1 MSPKERKVYDADD
14 HTKCSIVWLSTCSV
28 TSYKT
33 IFLTVPKYRFTSS
46 NPWGTP
52 ANIDHDRKPHI
63 SSRKV
68 PIMQMDHKE
77 FWLCP
82 KADDQPNVER
92 GAKHEKTVLR
102 KKNQTIFQSNLAIF
116 VLHEFCVVRK
126 NPECYFG
133 LLWRLD
139 LKRDFP
145 EEVFSFV
152 VWQQCCPIEKAY

>member
-1 MSPKERKVYDADD
+1 
-14 HTKCSIVWLSTCSV
+14 
-28 TSYKT
+28 
-33 IFLTVPKYRFTSS
+33 
-46 NPWGTP
+46 
-52 ANIDHDRKPHI
+52 
-63 SSRKV
+63 
-68 PIMQMDHKE
+68 MQMDHKE
-77 FWLCP
+77 FWLSP

-116 VLHEFCVVRK
+116 VLYEFCVVRK